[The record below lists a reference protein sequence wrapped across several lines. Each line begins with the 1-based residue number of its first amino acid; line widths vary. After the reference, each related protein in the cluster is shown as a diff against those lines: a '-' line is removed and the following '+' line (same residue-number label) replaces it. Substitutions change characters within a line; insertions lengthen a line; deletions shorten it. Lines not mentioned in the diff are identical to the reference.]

1 MSPSGD
7 SSRCGERLSCQQSYV
22 AEHNPG
28 FAARRTLVAE
38 PGELECWLR
47 PLLLASVMYAEPHLP
62 CCASTVWQEM
72 NQGVLRGMLERK
84 QASCGRCIIRAI
96 IVRADSTFAQVGQG
110 QQILGGRLVGGR
122 AEQYAD
128 DQAHRGRCASFG
140 ARHACPR
147 PRPGPAAPAS
157 CALSQLAQSTQQC
170 RDGVP
175 GGHTALPG
183 SSRGRHH
190 DRQGQGQGEPRPRLE
205 PSPPCSACCP
215 FSLLLSWWRC
225 VAVAGGWTS
234 TRSLSSSVS
243 TRAST
248 CERSR

>member
-62 CCASTVWQEM
+62 CCAWTVWQEM
-72 NQGVLRGMLERK
+72 NQGVLRGMLENVC
-84 QASCGRCIIRAI
+84 AVCTRCKVIAKS
-96 IVRADSTFAQVGQG
+96 VRADSTFAQVCQG
-110 QQILGGRLVGGR
+110 QQILAGRLVGGR

-140 ARHACPR
+140 ARHACPC

-157 CALSQLAQSTQQC
+157 CAFSHGAKRLNSAEMESREGTPPSLDTLEG
-170 RDGVP
+170 DVMIGKVKVKV
-175 GGHTALPG
+175 
-183 SSRGRHH
+183 SRGPVSN
-190 DRQGQGQGEPRPRLE
+190 PRRLG
-205 PSPPCSACCP
+205 PVCCP
-215 FSLLLSWWRC
+215 F
-225 VAVAGGWTS
+225 
-234 TRSLSSSVS
+234 
-243 TRAST
+243 
-248 CERSR
+248 